1 MAISIVYSP
10 FNNSSQTIRMECRK
24 FELTL
29 ISANELEDVRKLF
42 KMEVYCKVSI
52 GSNPRMEKRS
62 PADRHGEINPAWNF
76 SMEYTILEEMIQHP
90 NTMFVIKLYCKRM
103 LGDRYVGEVHAP
115 LKDLFDYAYNSGGS
129 ALVSYPVRKGCADSQ
144 GLLRFSY
151 RFGQRVS
158 VEKLLLAET
167 LAGWGMP

>member
-1 MAISIVYSP
+1 MGISIVYSP
-10 FNNSSQTIRMECRK
+10 FNSSQTIRMECRK

-103 LGDRYVGEVHAP
+103 MGDRYVGEVHAP

-129 ALVSYPVRKGCADSQ
+129 AVVSYPVRKGSANSQ
-144 GLLRFSY
+144 GFLRFSY